1 MLFMQLHAIYATAYY
16 YAIKHGEAAIIVLLY
31 NYILF
36 NNPKDRYTNKKM
48 HLKMI
53 LLKNRPWLRSALVTV
68 QVSRSP
74 CLRVHSL
81 PSVVFSFCAVPCGCL
96 HACQISQRE

>member
-1 MLFMQLHAIYATAYY
+1 MQLHAIYATAYY

-48 HLKMI
+48 HLKMR
-53 LLKNRPWLRSALVTV
+53 LLKNADLGEDPRS
-68 QVSRSP
+68 
-74 CLRVHSL
+74 
-81 PSVVFSFCAVPCGCL
+81 
-96 HACQISQRE
+96 